1 MKCRGERFAHLIC
14 EDTSHLGIGN
24 HSVVQAGGQQF
35 DVETEARGGEHPAID
50 TTVYSRG
57 RVIYRRV
64 KSYEDLLAATQPD
77 LQAVQQRVDSQHHD
91 VIADLKSGALTFGE
105 SAPAPKLLVPPV
117 PIEFPKGIEVR
128 LLNAGS
134 WLTSGNASLDIEV
147 RGRASHKPAG
157 GVTVEIVMEGA
168 RPEFRIQAGTDPRGR
183 VSLVFPMPK
192 LSAEGGELVIRAS
205 GAAGRDELRYKLKAK
220 VRVAQKAQMP

>member
-1 MKCRGERFAHLIC
+1 
-14 EDTSHLGIGN
+14 LGIGT
-24 HSVVQAGGQQF
+24 HSVIQVGGRQF

-50 TTVYSRG
+50 TTVQAEG

-64 KSYEDLLAATQPD
+64 KSYEDLLASPEPD
-77 LQAVQQRVDSQHHD
+77 PKALQERVDSQHRD
-91 VIADLKSGALTFGE
+91 VVADLKSGALKFGE
-105 SAPAPKLLVPPV
+105 TGPAPKLLVPPV

-134 WLTSGNASLDIEV
+134 WLANGNASLDVEV
-147 RGRASHKPAG
+147 CGRASHKPAS

-205 GAAGRDELRYKLKAK
+205 GAAGRDELRYKLRPKT
-220 VRVAQKAQMP
+220 RVAQKAQMP